1 MGATRIILESLGS
14 GPVRNT
20 NHNLLV
26 DRVSRHRLKRERRS
40 TFIGIVLSHWLLNY
54 GMTVRR
60 DVGRFLFGL
69 RKETGAQNTVK
80 FIKFVSANKEVMLFS
95 SLEDT

>member
-26 DRVSRHRLKRERRS
+26 DRVSRYRLKRERRS
-40 TFIGIVLSHWLLNY
+40 TFIGIVLSHWLLSCAIL
-54 GMTVRR
+54 VRC

-69 RKETGAQNTVK
+69 RKDTVAQNTVK